1 MLTEEL
7 KKEIEEAQKKY
18 PDRKSAVMEVLMA
31 AQRIR
36 GHVTEEDM
44 RDIATAL
51 GINPIAVSEVG
62 AFYTMYNVER
72 PVGRY
77 HIQVCRNISCSLLG
91 AERLLE
97 YIEGRLGIKVGET
110 SEDKKF
116 TLTTV
121 ECLGSCGTAP
131 AMQINEDYH
140 ENLTEE
146 RIDGILKGLE

>member
-7 KKEIEEAQKKY
+7 KKEIEEALAKY
-18 PDRKSAVMEVLMA
+18 PDRRSAVMEVLMA
-31 AQRIR
+31 AQRLR

-44 RDIATAL
+44 RAIAGAL

-62 AFYTMYNVER
+62 AFYSMYNVER

-77 HIQVCRNISCSLLG
+77 HVQVCRNISCSLLG
-91 AERLLE
+91 AEQLIE

-110 SEDKKF
+110 TEDKKF

-131 AMQINEDYH
+131 TMQVNEEYH
-140 ENLTEE
+140 ENLTVK
-146 RIDGILKGLE
+146 RIDEILDGLE